1 MILMGF
7 LHTKELSQIGALLS
21 ALSILSTAKVVTV
34 PENYVG
40 EFPWYLARI
49 DTDAAGEFGVS
60 LVDDYN
66 GTFGI
71 ENQDLLFAVK
81 SFDREEQSLYELQV
95 NVTDAEGRQLDEPI
109 SITIV
114 VTDRNDNG
122 PLFEQELFLASV
134 HQGATPGYRI
144 LSTPAIDLD
153 DPSLPSGDLHYKI
166 IRQVPTQPSD
176 KMFAIRPRNG
186 DIFLTSEGAELL
198 DPGLVNEYTL
208 TVQVKDMGDLNQGY
222 YTHVDVIITITKNL
236 WVRPDIVSV
245 LENHEGPYPLA
256 ISKVQWNNDR
266 VNYRMEAKAP
276 YPEGPFTVDGEGAI
290 YLTKPLDR
298 EQGEEYMLLIS
309 ALGYDG
315 TLYDEPLELG
325 VTVIDQ
331 NDNTPVCFPE
341 SYQATVQ
348 ERAVRGT
355 RVVTLTASD
364 QDDPRTGNTDLHFR
378 LYSQEPWSPQER
390 LFTVDGEG
398 TLRLAKD
405 MTSYSSM
412 KYQVKIEV
420 ADLAGLEGGLSSLC
434 TVTVNVE
441 ELNNNAPIFPQKQY
455 GPISIAENTD
465 IGYLVTTL
473 NVTDADYS
481 LTNSWFVIYTIES
494 GNEEQIFG
502 ILREE
507 QSNVGNLFLHK
518 ALDYEA
524 VSEYTLVISVTNE
537 AELVGSES
545 GLSSTATIS
554 ILVEDVNEAPILAQ
568 SDYEVTVPTDAQP
581 GSVLL
586 RVEGRD
592 PDTSST
598 PLRFRLG
605 NDSIRWLSVDSETGE
620 VTLVGGDPAGGSHV
634 VEVMVE
640 DGEDASLFVTAHLV
654 IHIEDFEEE
663 VPAPILEYSGDFLC
677 TPRRDGQ
684 SIAIT
689 ASYRYGRGNRQPLSF
704 SVDGKPMEKRNWKIN
719 QVNETHAFLA
729 IALSWV
735 DPGLYQVPI
744 ILSAKGESRKQ
755 HSDLLPVTICTCS
768 SSEVCK
774 IEVGPIPGKPTILT
788 TVATIAGTFGVIGF
802 FLIVTL
808 VHLSINGKQ
817 HKKRKRNVSIESA
830 PLRFSA

>member
-348 ERAVRGT
+348 ERAVR
-355 RVVTLTASD
+355 
-364 QDDPRTGNTDLHFR
+364 
-378 LYSQEPWSPQER
+378 
-390 LFTVDGEG
+390 
-398 TLRLAKD
+398 
-405 MTSYSSM
+405 
-412 KYQVKIEV
+412 
-420 ADLAGLEGGLSSLC
+420 GLSSLC